1 MSEGDL
7 SQANL
12 GRTENLPSQRRTLEY
27 HV

>member
-12 GRTENLPSQRRTLEY
+12 GRTENLPSQRRALEY